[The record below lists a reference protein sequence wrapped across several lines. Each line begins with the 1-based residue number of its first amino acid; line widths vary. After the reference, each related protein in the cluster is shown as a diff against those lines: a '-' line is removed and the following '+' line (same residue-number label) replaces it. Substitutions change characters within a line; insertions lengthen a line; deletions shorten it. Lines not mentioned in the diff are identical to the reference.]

1 MFFCPEMI
9 VAELNPFAPWIM
21 SGSSF
26 GKIFKITTWGESH
39 GDGVGVVVEG
49 CPAGLPLK
57 ESDIQKDLDRRRT
70 GQSKVTTTRK
80 ENDRI
85 IIMSGVF
92 KGKTT
97 GTPIAMRVDNQ
108 DADSSKYELIKHL
121 YRPGHADY
129 TYDAKY
135 GFRDYRGGGRSS
147 ARETVGRVAAGAIAK
162 KLLARDKISVTG
174 FTRQI
179 GHQIAE
185 KINFKEIEKNIV
197 RCPDRKA
204 AEKMVAAIMEARKN
218 GDSLGGIVEVVA
230 MGVPAGLGEPVFDRL
245 DADLAKAVMS
255 IPAVK
260 GVEIGAGFQTATMTG
275 SECNDVFVM
284 KNKKVTTQTNNA
296 GGILGGISNG
306 MDVVVKLV
314 VKPTSSINSEQET
327 ITQKGKKAKIR
338 VEGRHDPC
346 VAPRAVPIAEAMV
359 ALTLIDHLMRNQ
371 TVRLT

>member
-1 MFFCPEMI
+1 
-9 VAELNPFAPWIM
+9 M
-21 SGSSF
+21 SGSTY
-26 GKIFKITTWGESH
+26 GKVFKITTWGESH

-80 ENDRI
+80 EGDKI

-97 GTPIAMRVDNQ
+97 GTPISMRVDNK

-129 TYDAKY
+129 TYDMKF

-162 KLLARDKISVTG
+162 KLLARDKITVTG

-179 GHQIAE
+179 GHYSATTV
-185 KINFKEIEKNIV
+185 NFKEIEKNIV
-197 RCPDRKA
+197 RCPDAKT
-204 AEKMVAAIMEARKN
+204 AEKMVDAIMQARKN
-218 GDSLGGIVEVVA
+218 GDSLGGVVEVIA
-230 MGVPAGLGEPVFDRL
+230 RGVPAGLGEPVFDRL

-260 GVEIGAGFQTATMTG
+260 GMEIGAGFQTATMTG
-275 SECNDVFVM
+275 SECNDVLVM

-306 MDVVVKLV
+306 MDIVVKLV
-314 VKPTSSINSEQET
+314 VKPTSSINKAQET
-327 ITQKGKKAKIR
+327 ITQKGKKAEIR

-359 ALTLIDHLMRNQ
+359 ALTLIDHLLRNKTSQ
-371 TVRLT
+371 LT

>member
-1 MFFCPEMI
+1 
-9 VAELNPFAPWIM
+9 M